1 MEENNNNK
9 KKIIIIVCV
18 VIAIL
23 LLIGGAV
30 FLRSKLANKPT
41 ETLTT
46 QELIGDPTKEV
57 IDSKGQGINLQE
69 EALALS
75 LQYSDVVGWLMVPGT
90 SIDTPIFQSAD
101 NDRYLRKN
109 RDNVYTGWGETF
121 LDYVCDINKVDSPY
135 AHYIIYGH
143 NTGKQEDI
151 CFNSLLNY
159 KNEEFLKNHK
169 YIEFSTINENYK
181 WEIFSV
187 YVTDTNDFYIDVT
200 FSDDADYM
208 SFLNARKAKSIFN
221 TGVEVTKDDKILT
234 LSTCD
239 YTRTDG
245 RFVVMAKLVKE

>member
-1 MEENNNNK
+1 MEETNNNK
-9 KKIIIIVCV
+9 KKIIIIVCI
-18 VIAIL
+18 VIAVL
-23 LLIGGAV
+23 LLIGGAI
-30 FLRSKLANKPT
+30 LLKNKLTNKPA
-41 ETLTT
+41 EPVVT
-46 QELIGDPTKEV
+46 QELIGDTTKEV
-57 IDSKGQGINLQE
+57 VDSKGQGVNLQE

-75 LQYSDVVGWLMVPGT
+75 LQYKDVIGWLLVPGT
-90 SIDTPIFQSAD
+90 SIDAPIFQSTD

-109 RDNVYTGWGETF
+109 RDNVYTGWGEPF
-121 LDYVCDINKVDSPY
+121 LDYVCDINKVDNPY

-169 YIEFSTINENYK
+169 YIEFSTINKNYK

-187 YVTDTNDFYIDVT
+187 YVTNTDDFYIDVT
-200 FSDDADYM
+200 FSDDADYTN
-208 SFLNARKAKSIFN
+208 FLSVRKSKSMFN
-221 TGVEVTKDDKILT
+221 TGVEVNKDDKILT

-239 YTRTDG
+239 YTVNDG